1 MGFYMS
7 KKDVLKLIGV
17 NILESIIALVF
28 LLAFVG
34 AGVITSFCLDSTVFG
49 DVAVVVALFAG
60 LIALVLKVKVEDKF
74 EGDL

>member
-1 MGFYMS
+1 MES
-7 KKDVLKLIGV
+7 KKAILKLIGV
-17 NILESIIALVF
+17 NIIESIIALVF

-34 AGVITSFCLDSTVFG
+34 AGVITSFCLDSKVFG
-49 DVAVVVALFAG
+49 DVAIIVSLFAG

>member
-1 MGFYMS
+1 MES
-7 KKDVLKLIGV
+7 KKDILKLIGV

-34 AGVITSFCLDSTVFG
+34 AGVITSFCLDSAVFG
-49 DVAVVVALFAG
+49 DVAIVVALIAG
-60 LIALVLKVKVEDKF
+60 LIALVLKIKVEDKF

>member
-1 MGFYMS
+1 MMES

-34 AGVITSFCLDSTVFG
+34 AGVITSVCLESKVFG
-49 DVAVVVALFAG
+49 DVAIVMALLAG
-60 LIALVLKVKVEDKF
+60 LIALVYKVKVEDKF

>member
-1 MGFYMS
+1 MMES
-7 KKDVLKLIGV
+7 KKAVLKLIGV

-28 LLAFVG
+28 LLAFVS

-49 DVAVVVALFAG
+49 DVAIFASLLAG
-60 LIALVLKVKVEDKF
+60 LIALVLKIKVEDKF

>member
-1 MGFYMS
+1 MES

-34 AGVITSFCLDSTVFG
+34 AGVITSFCLENKQLG
-49 DVAVVVALFAG
+49 DVVIVLALIAG
-60 LIALVLKVKVEDKF
+60 LIALIFKVRDVEKF

>member
-1 MGFYMS
+1 MES
-7 KKDVLKLIGV
+7 KKDILKLIGV

-34 AGVITSFCLDSTVFG
+34 AGVITSFCLDSKMFG
-49 DVAVVVALFAG
+49 DIAIVIALFAG
-60 LIALVLKVKVEDKF
+60 LIALIFKVRDVEDKF

>member
-1 MGFYMS
+1 MES

-34 AGVITSFCLDSTVFG
+34 AGVITSFCLDSAVFG
-49 DVAVVVALFAG
+49 DVAIVVALIAG
-60 LIALVLKVKVEDKF
+60 LIALVLKIKVEDKF

>member
-1 MGFYMS
+1 MES

-34 AGVITSFCLDSTVFG
+34 AGVITSFCLEDKLFG
-49 DVAVVVALFAG
+49 DVAIVVALLAG
-60 LIALVLKVKVEDKF
+60 LLALVLKIKVEDKF

>member
-1 MGFYMS
+1 MES

-34 AGVITSFCLDSTVFG
+34 AGVITSFCLDSTMFG
-49 DVAVVVALFAG
+49 DVAIVTSLLAG
-60 LIALVLKVKVEDKF
+60 LFALVLKTKAEDKF

>member
-1 MGFYMS
+1 MES

-34 AGVITSFCLDSTVFG
+34 AGVITSFCLDSIMFG
-49 DVAVVVALFAG
+49 DVAIVVALFAG

>member
-1 MGFYMS
+1 MES
-7 KKDVLKLIGV
+7 RKDILKLIGV

-34 AGVITSFCLDSTVFG
+34 AGVITSVCLESKVFG
-49 DVAVVVALFAG
+49 DVAIVMALIAG
-60 LIALVLKVKVEDKF
+60 LIALVLKVKVADKF